1 MKRNIIIIILS
12 FLFLYKLSAQ
22 DYKQIVIT
30 GDFSNLTFEEF
41 AGIMKKD
48 YGIFIYYK
56 PEWISNIRI
65 NARGDSL
72 KVSSILE
79 NALSPGSVNFVQIG
93 SKQFFLTGEKEI
105 SESHIASYET
115 DIMQSDSLERSIA
128 EQYFANVSYEQA
140 VKVVTIGNGN
150 NADNSGMSV
159 LSGRIMS
166 GTSGEPVAGVTIVV
180 EGTSKGVITNADGE
194 YSLPV
199 ETGSVFNL
207 NISCMGMEP
216 ETYLV
221 NMNGSGILNIEMI
234 EKLIDIQEV
243 IVRSGRHDNVQGMQ
257 MGFQK
262 IEMKH
267 IKSIPVVLGERDILK
282 IANMMPGVQTVG
294 EGSAGFNV
302 RGSSSDQNLFLI
314 NEVPVL
320 NTGHLFGFFSA
331 FNPDMV
337 SDFNLYKSNFP
348 VEFGG
353 RLASVFDVST
363 RKGNKKNF
371 GARGGISPVTG
382 SLLFEAPLIR
392 DKASV
397 ILGARST
404 YSDWILKRIND
415 PDISSSDAS
424 FYDLMGSVHVVN
436 QNNSSWQLFGYHS
449 KDRFTLARTNDYM
462 YENLGFSVVYDKN
475 LHEKWKMKVAAVMSD
490 YSNYHNSKEQLSEA
504 FEHRFEVKSQEL
516 KINFTGFPWLKHR
529 MGFGLSGI
537 LHHLDQGS
545 YDPYGTESLLEP
557 NDFGQE
563 KGLEYAVY
571 TFDEASLT
579 DKLTVYGGLRY
590 SFCSYLGPNQLYRY
604 GENLPYE
611 QENITDTLNYG
622 AGEFIDNYSGP
633 EYRLS
638 LNYRINPDL
647 SLKFSY
653 NRMRQYLFM
662 LSNTVSV
669 APTDRW
675 KLADPYITPPVSDQL
690 SFGIYRDIRSASL
703 ESSAEVYYKKGKNI
717 VEYKDG
723 ADLTSSPDFETL
735 ILQGRNDSYG
745 LELMLK
751 RNEGRFTGWISYT
764 WSRSLITVDGEQEWQ
779 KINKGLTY
787 PANYDKPHS
796 FNFVGNISISRR
808 ISLASNMVFSS
819 GRSITY
825 PTGISYFSGVQVV
838 NYSLRNEYRIP
849 DYFRLDVSVNIEGN
863 LKKEKLIHG
872 SWSFSVYNLTGRNN
886 AYSVYFKNQE
896 GRIKGYK
903 QSIYGVPIF
912 TVSYNFKLGNY
923 ATE

>member
-1 MKRNIIIIILS
+1 MESLSII
-12 FLFLYKLSAQ
+12 
-22 DYKQIVIT
+22 
-30 GDFSNLTFEEF
+30 N
-41 AGIMKKD
+41 
-48 YGIFIYYK
+48 
-56 PEWISNIRI
+56 I

-590 SFCSYLGPNQLYRY
+590 SFYSYLGPNQLYRY

>member
-590 SFCSYLGPNQLYRY
+590 SFYSYLGPNQLYRY

>member
-397 ILGARST
+397 IMGARST

-590 SFCSYLGPNQLYRY
+590 SFYSYLGPNQLYRY

>member
-1 MKRNIIIIILS
+1 MKRNFGILALS
-12 FLFLYKLSAQ
+12 FLFLWQLSAQ
-22 DYKQIVIT
+22 DGKQYVVA
-30 GDFSNLTFEEF
+30 GDFQNMAFEDF
-41 AGIMKKD
+41 AALMKRD
-48 YGIFIYYK
+48 YSIYIYYK
-56 PEWISNIRI
+56 PEWVSKVRI
-65 NARGDSL
+65 NVRGDSL
-72 KVSSILE
+72 DVNKILE
-79 NALSPGSVNFVQIG
+79 DALSSASLKFVQIG
-93 SKQFFLTGEKEI
+93 DRQFFCTGDREI
-105 SESHIASYET
+105 GASNFVRPGNIEAKP
-115 DIMQSDSLERSIA
+115 DSLEKTIA
-128 EQYFANVSYEQA
+128 EQYFTNVSYEQA
-140 VKVVTIGNGN
+140 VKVVTIGDAGK
-150 NADNSGMSV
+150 ADNSGMSV
-159 LSGRIMS
+159 LSGRIS
-166 GTSGEPVAGVTIVV
+166 SITSGEPIAGATIVV
-180 EGTSKGVITNADGE
+180 EGTSKGVITNANGE

-199 ETGSVFNL
+199 ETGSTFNL
-207 NISCMGMEP
+207 NISCMGMES

-221 NMNGSGILNIEMI
+221 NMNGSGILNVEMI

-243 IVRSGRHDNVQGMQ
+243 IVRSGKHDNVQGMQ

-267 IKSIPVVLGERDILK
+267 IKSVPVVLGERDILK

-363 RKGNKKNF
+363 RKGNKKKF
-371 GARGGISPVTG
+371 GARGGLSPVTG
-382 SLLFEAPLIR
+382 SLLFETPLIK

-436 QNNSSWQLFGYHS
+436 RNNSSWQLFGYHS

-475 LHEKWKMKVAAVMSD
+475 LHEKWKMKVAAVLSD
-490 YSNYHNSKEQLSEA
+490 YSNYHNSREQLSKA

-516 KINFTGFPWLKHR
+516 KIDFTGFPWLKHR

-537 LHHLDQGS
+537 MHHLDQGS
-545 YDPYGTESLLEP
+545 YQPYGTESLLIP
-557 NDFGQE
+557 NDFGEE
-563 KGLEYAVY
+563 KGLEAALYA
-571 TFDEASLT
+571 FDEASIT
-579 DKLTVYGGLRY
+579 DRLSIYGGLRY
-590 SFCSYLGPNQLYRY
+590 SFYTYLGPNSLYTY
-604 GENLPYE
+604 SDNLPYKE
-611 QENITDTLNYG
+611 EYVTDTLNY
-622 AGEFIDNYSGP
+622 ASGEFINNYSGP

-638 LNYRINPDL
+638 LNYRFSPDL

-675 KLADPYITPPVSDQL
+675 KLVDPYIKPPVSDQF
-690 SFGIYRDIRSASL
+690 SFGVYRDIRSASL
-703 ESSAEVYYKKGKNI
+703 ETSAEIYYKKGKNI

-723 ADLTSSPDFETL
+723 ADLTTNPDFETL
-735 ILQGRNDSYG
+735 ILQGVNDSYG
-745 LELMLK
+745 LELMVR
-751 RNEGRFTGWISYT
+751 RNAGRFTGWISYT
-764 WSRSLITVDGEQEWQ
+764 WSRSLISVDGGYEWQ

-808 ISLASNMVFSS
+808 ISLASNIVYSS
-819 GRSITY
+819 GRPITY
-825 PTGISYFSGVQVV
+825 PTGISYYSGVQVV
-838 NYSLRNEYRIP
+838 NYSLR
-849 DYFRLDVSVNIEGN
+849 
-863 LKKEKLIHG
+863 
-872 SWSFSVYNLTGRNN
+872 
-886 AYSVYFKNQE
+886 
-896 GRIKGYK
+896 
-903 QSIYGVPIF
+903 
-912 TVSYNFKLGNY
+912 SYV
-923 ATE
+923 

>member
-72 KVSSILE
+72 KVLSILE

-590 SFCSYLGPNQLYRY
+590 SFYSYLGPNQLYRY

>member
-1 MKRNIIIIILS
+1 MKKIAAIIIL
-12 FLFLYKLSAQ
+12 FLLFASQLYPQ
-22 DYKQIVIT
+22 DKRQNIIS
-30 GDFSNLTFEEF
+30 GNFNNMAFEEF
-41 AGIMKKD
+41 ADLVKRDFGI
-48 YGIFIYYK
+48 YIYYK
-56 PEWISNIRI
+56 KEWVSRIRI
-65 NARGDSL
+65 DAKGDSL
-72 KVSSILE
+72 SVSSILTD
-79 NALSPGSVNFVQIG
+79 ALSPESVNFVQFAER
-93 SKQFFLTGEKEI
+93 QFFLTGKREIRDDMAFSGVDITKDDSVEI
-105 SESHIASYET
+105 SV
-115 DIMQSDSLERSIA
+115 A
-128 EQYFANVSYEQA
+128 EQYFSNVSYEKA
-140 VKVVTIGNGN
+140 IKTVTIGNGDQ
-150 NADNSGMSV
+150 ADNSITSV
-159 LSGRIMS
+159 LSGRVMS
-166 GTSGEPVAGVTIVV
+166 RTSGEPVAGATLVI
-180 EGTSKGVITNADGE
+180 EGSNKGVITNANGE

-199 ETGSVFNL
+199 ESGSTFNL
-207 NISCMGMEP
+207 NVSCMGMEP

-221 NMNGSGILNIEMI
+221 NMKSSGILNIELI

-262 IEMKH
+262 IEMKQ

-314 NEVPVL
+314 NEVPVI

-363 RKGNKKNF
+363 RKGNKKKF

-382 SLLFEAPLIR
+382 SLLFETPLVK

-397 ILGARST
+397 IMGARST
-404 YSDWILKRIND
+404 YSDWILKRIDD
-415 PDISSSDAS
+415 PDINSSNAS
-424 FYDLMGSVHVVN
+424 FYDVMGSIHLVN
-436 QNNSSWQLFGYHS
+436 ENNSSWQLFGYHS

-462 YENLGFSVVYDKN
+462 YQNLGFSVVYDKN
-475 LHEKWKMKVAAVMSD
+475 IHDKWKMKVAAVMSD
-490 YSNYHNSKEQLSEA
+490 YINYHTNKEQLSEA
-504 FEHRFEVKSQEL
+504 FEHRFEVRSQEL

-529 MGFGLSGI
+529 IGFGLDGE
-537 LHHLDQGS
+537 LHNLDQGS
-545 YDPYGTESLLEP
+545 YEPYGPESLLVT
-557 NDFGQE
+557 NDFGKE

-571 TFDEASLT
+571 AFDEYSLS
-579 DKLTVYGGLRY
+579 DKLTIYGGLRY
-590 SFCSYLGPNQLYRY
+590 SFYNYLGPNQIYSYRDM
-604 GENLPYE
+604 LPYE
-611 QENITDTLNYG
+611 EENITDTLYYSS
-622 AGEFIDNYSGP
+622 GEFINSYSGP

-638 LNYRINPDL
+638 LNYMINSDL

-675 KLADPYITPPVSDQL
+675 KLTDPYITPPVSDQL
-690 SFGIYRDIRSASL
+690 SFGIYKDINRSAL
-703 ESSAEVYYKKGKNI
+703 ETSAEIYYKKGKNI

-723 ADLTSSPDFETL
+723 ADLTSSPYFETL
-735 ILQGRNDSYG
+735 ILQGRSDSYG
-745 LELMLK
+745 LELMIS
-751 RNEGRFTGWISYT
+751 RNEGRLTGWISYT
-764 WSRSLITVDGEQEWQ
+764 WSRSLITVDGPEEWK

-808 ISLASNMVFSS
+808 ISLASNIVYSS
-819 GRSITY
+819 GRPITY
-825 PTGISYFSGVQVV
+825 PTGISYFSGVQTV

-849 DYFRLDVSVNIEGN
+849 DYFRVDVSINIEGN
-863 LKKEKLIHG
+863 LRKEKLIHG
-872 SWSFSVYNLTGRNN
+872 SWSFSLYNLTGRKN
-886 AYSVYFKNQE
+886 AYSIYFKNQE